1 MFLALNNR
9 SNVVSLLRNENSI
22 IYRVVRNIEIR
33 IFFRLKVTD
42 NLIFS
47 FVPFERNY
55 CLNTLL
61 SLPPHGV
68 LTLLI
73 G

>member
-9 SNVVSLLRNENSI
+9 SNVVSLLRNENSV

-33 IFFRLKVTD
+33 IFFRLKVTG

-47 FVPFERNY
+47 FVPFAVMKEII
-55 CLNTLL
+55 
-61 SLPPHGV
+61 V
-68 LTLLI
+68 
-73 G
+73 

>member
-47 FVPFERNY
+47 FVPFAVMKEI
-55 CLNTLL
+55 
-61 SLPPHGV
+61 V
-68 LTLLI
+68 V
-73 G
+73 